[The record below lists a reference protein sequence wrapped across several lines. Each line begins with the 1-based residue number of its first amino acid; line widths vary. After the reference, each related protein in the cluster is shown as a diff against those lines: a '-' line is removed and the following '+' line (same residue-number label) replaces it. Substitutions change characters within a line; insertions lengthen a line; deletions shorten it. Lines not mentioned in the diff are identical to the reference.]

1 MKRKA
6 EEGKSNI
13 RATYIIVKSDSSL
26 QPTRVETFTLM
37 AGVGREEEGENE
49 SSGEVHC

>member
-6 EEGKSNI
+6 EDRKSTI

-37 AGVGREEEGENE
+37 SGVGLEEEEGNE
-49 SSGEVHC
+49 SSGEIHC